1 MLKNFR
7 SLKILAVLLFFLT
20 NSSFAQ
26 DKYKF
31 TVEKKLDAT
40 SVKNQGNSGSCWC
53 FATCSLLESEMLRK
67 GMEQLDFSEMYLVRC
82 AFIEKAILYVRMHGK
97 SNFGQG
103 GEAHDV
109 TNMMRKYGM
118 VPKSE
123 YSGTKEN
130 NTIYD
135 HDKLE
140 IELRSYLDTLIKKTG
155 EGKLPD
161 NWMKAYEKILNNEMG
176 KVPAKFE
183 FEGKKYTPQ
192 TYLQDYLKIN
202 PDDYVEFTSFT
213 HHPYYSKFFL
223 EIPDNWSFDLYNN
236 VKMDEITELIDSSL
250 AKGYTVGWGG
260 DVSEREFQS
269 KKGVAIVP
277 EKDWEHKSDEE
288 RKRTGEIHETELKIT
303 PELRQKEFDNW
314 QTTDDHFMHIVG
326 IAKDQ
331 YGDKFYITKNSW
343 GASRGFDGYLYMS
356 EAYVKLKLTTLMVNK
371 SVIPTQILQENGIK

>member
-1 MLKNFR
+1 MINQARFF
-7 SLKILAVLLFFLT
+7 KILAIVFFFIVQ
-20 NSSFAQ
+20 SSFAQ
-26 DKYKF
+26 EKYKF

-40 SVKNQGNSGSCWC
+40 SVKNQGNSGTCWC
-53 FATCSLLESEMLRK
+53 FATCSMLESEMLHK

-109 TNMMRKYGM
+109 TNIMRKYGM
-118 VPKSE
+118 IPKSA
-123 YSGTKEN
+123 YSGTKDNEKM
-130 NTIYD
+130 YD

-140 IELRSYLDTLIKKTG
+140 KELRSYLDTLMAKNP
-155 EGKLPD
+155 EKLPD
-161 NWMKAYEKILNNEMG
+161 DWMKGYVKILNREMG
-176 KVPAKFE
+176 KVPNNFE
-183 FEGKKYTPQ
+183 VEGNKYTPQ
-192 TYLQDYLKIN
+192 SYLKDYLKIN

-213 HHPYYSKFFL
+213 HHPYYSRFFL

-236 VKMDEITELIDSSL
+236 IKMDELIQLIDTSI
-250 AKGYTVGWGG
+250 AQGYTVGWGG
-260 DVSEREFQS
+260 DVSEHEFNS
-269 KKGVAIVP
+269 IKGIAIVP
-277 EKDWEHKSDEE
+277 ENDWEHKSDEE
-288 RKRTGEIHETELKIT
+288 RKRTCEIHENEMKIT

-314 QTTDDHFMHIVG
+314 TTTDDHFMEITG

-343 GASRGFDGYLYMS
+343 GASRGFDGYVYMS

-371 SVIPTQILQENGIK
+371 NAIPAQILQENGIK